1 MGENRHE
8 LDNLKGQN
16 PFRVPAGYME
26 GLTDHIMSQLPEET
40 TCEKKSHKIPI
51 ITRLRPWIGI
61 AAALTG
67 IAFFINI
74 FIGLEDQ
81 ADPYIKDSLQVQ
93 TQLPADAMS
102 DMRNNVDEEYL
113 EYLEARYSGYILEEE
128 LADSE

>member
-16 PFRVPAGYME
+16 PFRVPEGYME
-26 GLTDHIMSQLPEET
+26 GLTDRIMSQLPEEAIH
-40 TCEKKSHKIPI
+40 KKKPKIPMI
-51 ITRLRPWIGI
+51 VRLRPWIGI
-61 AAALTG
+61 AAALIG

-81 ADPYIKDSLQVQ
+81 SDSYKKDSLRVQ
-93 TQLPADAMS
+93 TQLPIEAMS
-102 DMRNNVDEEYL
+102 GMRSSLDEEYL
-113 EYLEARYSGYILEEE
+113 EYLEARYSDYILEEE